1 MRHGP
6 SGLSV
11 GLVGPAGHGYHGV
24 VWSHPSRTA
33 IGSEPTEP
41 NLMPR
46 LAFRP
51 LTVLAILAVISVVVG
66 AKAPTPAPEDQLTA
80 RIVVRLLEQNHMA
93 KPQINDE
100 IATQWCKNFLKDL
113 DPQKVYFEK
122 ADVDEF
128 MAQATTLDDK
138 IKEGNLDFPRQV
150 FDRYVQRSDERLAT
164 VLEMLKEKPDF
175 TIDESIVDDPDR
187 IAYPANAEEAK
198 DRWRKRVK
206 FDLLQLKLDKTEGDE
221 ALKKLTVRYRDRNR
235 VIHQFDMT
243 DLLEVYLSSLTR
255 TFDPHSN
262 YMGARTLED
271 TIGQQLHLSL
281 EGIGASLQSE
291 DGYAVVKEV
300 VPGMAADK
308 DGRLQPEDKIV
319 AIQKEDG
326 TEIDLVEKKLGDVVR
341 YIRGPAGTKVRL
353 IVQPSGSKE
362 RKIYEL
368 TRQKIELLE
377 QHAKGQVIETKGENG
392 QTLKIGVL
400 NLPAFYGDTEAVLKG
415 DPNAVSATEDCR
427 KIINDFKSK
436 KVDAVML
443 DLRGNGGGLLQEAIT
458 LSGLFIDHGP
468 VVQVK
473 DASGVKPLDDDEEG
487 TAWDGPF
494 VLLIDRMSASASE
507 IFAGVIKDY
516 GRGLIIGDTSTFG
529 KGTVQSI
536 VPINQQFQQLRRR
549 DIPNLG
555 ALKLTIQ
562 QFYRANGESTQV
574 KGVPP
579 DIHIPSILDLA
590 DLGEGKMDNALKF
603 DKVEPLPHDQ
613 FNRVPADLV
622 DKLQTRSSDRRKAD
636 PKFQK
641 QEERIKK
648 IADRKAR
655 HAISLN
661 EEKFRAEFVPD
672 EDEEKAKDE
681 KVKKDKKK
689 RSSHPA
695 WEPDFYNDEIVRI
708 VADYLTL
715 GSKVVVAAPVR
726 AAANR

>member
-1 MRHGP
+1 MARC
-6 SGLSV
+6 GLT
-11 GLVGPAGHGYHGV
+11 
-24 VWSHPSRTA
+24 SRTT
-33 IGSEPTEP
+33 IGSEPTEF

-51 LTVLAILAVISVVVG
+51 LTVLAILALISVVVG
-66 AKAPTPAPEDQLTA
+66 AQAPTPTQVDEATA
-80 RIVVRLLEQNHMA
+80 KRVVNLLEKGHMA
-93 KPQINDE
+93 KPKIDDE
-100 IATQWCKNFLKDL
+100 IAVRWCKTFIKDL

-122 ADVDEF
+122 PDVDEF

-138 IKEGNLDFPRQV
+138 IKEGNLDFARQV
-150 FDRYVQRSDERLAT
+150 FERYSKRADERLAA
-164 VLEMLKEKPDF
+164 VLDLLKQKPDF
-175 TIDESIVDDPDR
+175 TVEESIVDDPDL
-187 IAYPANAEEAK
+187 IDYPANGAEAK
-198 DRWRKRVK
+198 ERWRKRIK
-206 FDLLQLKLDKTEGDE
+206 FDELQLKLDKTEGEE
-221 ALKKLTVRYRDRNR
+221 AISKLKIRYRDRQR
-235 VIHQFDMT
+235 AIHLFNMSE
-243 DLLEVYLSSLTR
+243 LLEVYLSSLTR
-255 TFDPHSN
+255 TFDPHSSFMSAN
-262 YMGARTLED
+262 TLED

-319 AIQKEDG
+319 GIQKEDG
-326 TEIDLVEKKLGDVVR
+326 SEIDLVEKKLSDVVR
-341 YIRGPAGTKVRL
+341 YIRGPSGTKVRL
-353 IVQPSGSKE
+353 IVQPAGTKE

-368 TRQKIELLE
+368 VRQKIELLE
-377 QHAKGQVIETKGENG
+377 QHAKGQVIEAKAENG
-392 QTLKIGVL
+392 QTLKIGVI
-400 NLPAFYGDTEAVLKG
+400 NLPAFYGDTEAVQRG
-415 DPNAVSATEDCR
+415 DANAVSATEDCR
-427 KIINDFKSK
+427 KLLNDFKTK
-436 KVDAVML
+436 KVDSVMI
-443 DLRGNGGGLLQEAIT
+443 DLRQNGGGLLQEAIT
-458 LSGLFIDHGP
+458 LSGLFIDRGP

-473 DASGVKPLDDDEEG
+473 DASGVKSLDDDEEG
-487 TAWDGPF
+487 TAWDGPL
-494 VLLIDRMSASASE
+494 VVLIDRMSASASE

-516 GRGLIIGDTSTFG
+516 GRGLIIGDSSTFG

-536 VPINQQFQQLRRR
+536 VPINPQFPQLRR
-549 DIPNLG
+549 PGLANLG

-579 DIHIPSILDLA
+579 DIHIPSVLDLA

-603 DKVEPLPHDQ
+603 DKVEPLLHDQ

-622 DKLQTRSSDRRKAD
+622 SKLQTRSLDRRKAD

-655 HAISLN
+655 HSISLN

-672 EDEEKAKDE
+672 DDEEKAREEKIKKD
-681 KVKKDKKK
+681 KDKKK
-689 RSSHPA
+689 KKFIEHPA

-708 VADYLTL
+708 VADYLSI
-715 GSKVVVAAPVR
+715 GSKVVAASPVR
-726 AAANR
+726 AAQNR